1 MSEHLPYINLDE
13 IGAEI
18 CSRPEGLA
26 FFCKEFWSII
36 CDDPLVWTPHMQ
48 VMCDEIEEADR
59 RVFVRQPKEYD
70 VIINVPPGTSKTKIV
85 SVLSTCWEFAMKP
98 SIKVFVGS
106 YSDMAITG
114 IALAIRKVMKS
125 EKYRRWF
132 PEVVISREKD
142 TSHNFLTEANGEFY
156 AFTVGGTLTSKHAD
170 ILKVDDP
177 IDPAG
182 AKSDAERNKANAF
195 FSETLPSR
203 KTNKEVTITYL
214 IMQRLHEADPT
225 GALLEKKGDRIR
237 HIKLPGIA
245 VDMVPGCVKPAKYRS
260 IYTYI
265 DVPETHPLAKR
276 YKTTRLGVLDPKRN
290 GLGVIEEATIDL
302 GTYGYSGQW
311 DQDPSPANGT
321 IWQREWFIIVPDED
335 MPKRELG
342 EALGSDWDLAYT
354 KKKKNAASAYITS
367 FKYNNRIFLDDL
379 GWAWKEFPDLIK
391 WMKTKQPSH
400 FIEAKAAGI
409 SAKQTLSD
417 QGVIAIEVP
426 VKGGEDKVARARM
439 GSPTAEAGQV
449 CVRKS
454 IADQLFD
461 DPNQGI
467 LKFPNG
473 KFADLADCLAQ
484 CLQRH
489 STKGFKYHSESDP
502 EDLEEEDLLAQ
513 LEY

>member
-1 MSEHLPYINLDE
+1 MGEKLPSINLDK
-13 IGAEI
+13 IGAQLCRREG
-18 CSRPEGLA
+18 GLA
-26 FFCKEFWSII
+26 FFVKEFWSII
-36 CDDPLVWTPHMQ
+36 VDDPLVWAPHMQ
-48 VMCDEIEEADR
+48 VMCDEIEVADR
-59 RVFVRQPKEYD
+59 RVFARKPKEYD
-70 VIINVPPGTSKTKIV
+70 VVINVPPGTSKTKIV

-106 YSDMAITG
+106 YSDMAVTG

-125 EKYRRWF
+125 DKYQRWF
-132 PEVVISREKD
+132 PEVVISKDKD

-177 IDPAG
+177 IDPQG
-182 AKSDAERNKANAF
+182 AKSDAERNKANNF

-203 KTNKEVTITYL
+203 KTNKEVTVTYL

-225 GALLEKKGDRIR
+225 GTLLDKKGKRIR

-245 VDMVPGCVKPAKYRS
+245 VDVLPGCVKPAQYRS

-265 DVPETHPLAKR
+265 DVPESHPLAKR
-276 YKTTRLGVLDPKRN
+276 YKTTRLGVLDPERN

-321 IWQREWFIIVPDED
+321 IWQREWFIIIPDED

-342 EALGSDWDLAYT
+342 EGLGSDWDLAYT

-400 FIEAKAAGI
+400 YIEAKATGI
-409 SAKQTLSD
+409 SAKQTLSE
-417 QGVIAIEVP
+417 QGVTAIEIP

-439 GSPTAEAGQV
+439 GSPKAEAGMV

-461 DPNQGI
+461 DPAQGI

-473 KFADLADCLAQ
+473 KFADLADVLAQ
-484 CLQRH
+484 ALQRH
-489 STKGFKYHSESDP
+489 SSTGFKYHSESQE
-502 EDLEEEDLLAQ
+502 EDWEEEDLLGA